1 MALLDSS
8 RVLSGMAAAFHPGLA
23 AAASARA
30 SSWWTHVEMEPPDPI
45 LEVIETF
52 KRDTNSKKR
61 DLGVGACGDDNG
73 KPYVLPSVR
82 KAGAQISAKV
92 WTKNTCPLRDW
103 LNFTRLLQN

>member
-30 SSWWTHVEMEPPDPI
+30 SSWWTHIEMEPPDSI

-61 DLGVGACGDDNG
+61 NLRVGACGDDNG

-82 KAGAQISAKV
+82 KAGAQISAKSLD
-92 WTKNTCPLRDW
+92 KEYMPIEGLA
-103 LNFTRLLQN
+103 